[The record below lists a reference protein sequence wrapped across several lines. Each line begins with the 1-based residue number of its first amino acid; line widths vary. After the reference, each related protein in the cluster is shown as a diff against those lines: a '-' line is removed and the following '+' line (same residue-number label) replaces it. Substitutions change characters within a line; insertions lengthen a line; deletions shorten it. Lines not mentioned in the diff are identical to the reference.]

1 MEVTPRKKE
10 MATGRHISLPKPFA
24 SGDVNEWCQRFEI
37 CSKANEW
44 NNATMALKLPTLLEG
59 EALAVWMELTEDE
72 QKDYKVAKEK
82 MVAKM
87 APMGFVSLE
96 EFHRRK
102 LQPGESVSVY
112 VHDLKRLL
120 DQAMPKLDKEAR
132 DDLVLHQFMAGLPT
146 HISTQLRATGDTKK
160 LDDTVERARLLMS
173 ISPQAPVAAVES
185 DLGEVQQLRDQ
196 ITELTEQ
203 VAALT
208 TQRPTSQRK
217 SSIRCFNCDGIG
229 HIQRDCPSPRRRRS
243 NIGPCNNCGRF
254 GHLARS
260 CHQQSGNGKGTSA
273 ASSRRPSD

>member
-1 MEVTPRKKE
+1 MFHEGKE

-44 NNATMALKLPTLLEG
+44 NDGTMALKLPTLLEG
-59 EALAVWMELTEDE
+59 EALAVWIELTEDQ
-72 QKDYKVAKEK
+72 QKSYATAKKE

-87 APMGFVSLE
+87 APVGFISLE
-96 EFHRRK
+96 DFHRRK
-102 LQPGESVSVY
+102 LQPGEAVSVF

-120 DQAMPKLDKEAR
+120 DQAMPSLDKNAHSE
-132 DDLVLHQFMAGLPT
+132 LVLHQFIAGLPV

-160 LDDTVERARLLMS
+160 LDETVERTRVLMT
-173 ISPQAPVAAVES
+173 IIPQAPVAAIES
-185 DLGEVQQLRDQ
+185 ESGEVKQLKEQ
-196 ITELTEQ
+196 ISELTEQ

-208 TQRPTSQRK
+208 TQRSAPQRRNNV
-217 SSIRCFNCDGIG
+217 RCFNCEGIG
-229 HIQRDCPSPRRRRS
+229 HVQRNCPSPRKRRS

-260 CHQQSGNGKGTSA
+260 CRQQQGNGSG
-273 ASSRRPSD
+273 ASVMGNRRPNNQ